1 MNNAK
6 QIRRINNAL
15 DNLSAKPA
23 CPSCNHKQVED
34 VLKAVRDAHE
44 DELTPSPEP
53 KPLKLEADARVLV
66 NSHMYFDAPCTVIS
80 VHKSEPSAYS
90 RVWWVSDRGSVNS
103 TCEADITVVEAATP
117 EVGDYVQLGWETTPK
132 RYGIIT
138 KINVAHTNYKVDG
151 ICNVYPGLRRDDFTI
166 LHKAPKE

>member
-1 MNNAK
+1 MDNAK
-6 QIRRINNAL
+6 QIRRINNIFGSLKAKCGKE
-15 DNLSAKPA
+15 DDIRNTLSAMMK
-23 CPSCNHKQVED
+23 D
-34 VLKAVRDAHE
+34 HE

-53 KPLKLEADARVLV
+53 KPLKLEAGARVLV
-66 NSHMYFDAPCTVIS
+66 NSHMYFDAPGTVIS

-117 EVGDYVQLGWETTPK
+117 EPGDTVQKGKDTFLVLSAHCPGGYFLGTRSLISGRTGTWHE
-132 RYGIIT
+132 
-138 KINVAHTNYKVDG
+138 H
-151 ICNVYPGLRRDDFTI
+151 DDFTI